1 MLLYNKQLAGSC
13 VALFKGFD
21 KILKGKPLDYQ
32 SPDQLAQQFYCNFR
46 LMIKKDLQ
54 NSNAQQ
60 IFQEKFY
67 LEKVYDFLSDTC
79 IRYRTNEG
87 LYDICGRDLETVM
100 YTQLMLFVNSQ
111 TVSDYES
118 VQVNLLKML
127 INYIKN
133 CIQQNRS
140 FGNFYYKL
148 KQNDY
153 Q

>member
-1 MLLYNKQLAGSC
+1 MAGSC

-32 SPDQLAQQFYCNFR
+32 SPDQFAQQFYCNFR

-60 IFQEKFY
+60 ILQEKFY

-87 LYDICGRDLETVM
+87 LYDICGRDLESVM
-100 YTQLMLFVNSQ
+100 YT
-111 TVSDYES
+111 
-118 VQVNLLKML
+118 
-127 INYIKN
+127 
-133 CIQQNRS
+133 
-140 FGNFYYKL
+140 
-148 KQNDY
+148 
-153 Q
+153 